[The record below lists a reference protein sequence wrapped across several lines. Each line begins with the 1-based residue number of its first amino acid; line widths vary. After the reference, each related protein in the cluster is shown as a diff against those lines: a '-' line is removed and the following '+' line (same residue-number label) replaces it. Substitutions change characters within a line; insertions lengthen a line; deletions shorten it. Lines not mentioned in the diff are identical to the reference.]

1 MKLALFIP
9 LIGIFALI
17 TIYVVWMYYIDKRFR
32 RNIQIGQ
39 FCHVYFEEEKHL
51 GRIDGITEYQNEI
64 LFTIYIPQLNTKVN
78 RTLENLYP

>member
-17 TIYVVWMYYIDKRFR
+17 TVYVVYMCYKDKKFR
-32 RNIQIGQ
+32 KNIKTGQ

-51 GRIDGITEYQNEI
+51 GIIEAITEYEKDI
-64 LFTIYIPQLNTKVN
+64 LYTIYIPQLDTKVN